1 MRKYNFFIT
10 PILLLFIYSCGF
22 KIADQSSFK
31 NYEIKQIQLSG
42 DKQINFKIKNK
53 ILSNIKKGN
62 KKLITLK
69 LNSKK
74 KKSIKEKNIKN
85 EITKYELVITIE
97 TKYFILDENKN
108 NTFYNTVKGDYNV
121 SNTYADTLKNEKNLI
136 DNLTEKVSN
145 EITRK
150 LALELNDI

>member
-108 NTFYNTVKGDYNV
+108 IRDDLMIYLSSKGIETRPFFYPLHLQPALGGKYQNSKC
-121 SNTYADTLKNEKNLI
+121 
-136 DNLTEKVSN
+136 KV
-145 EITRK
+145 
-150 LALELNDI
+150 